1 MTKGEFISL
10 VAVIKNFYP
19 RDNILPTNEAL
30 DCWYSAIGD
39 IDYKDAKTAVMRHV
53 QTNKFPPTVADIRQQ
68 TIKISGKDATFDW
81 SDGWHKVKRAISLY
95 GMYDEPGA
103 MEFFDENTKNAVK
116 RMGWESICMS
126 ENEEVCRAQFRMVYE
141 QVTRVARDES
151 MLPKSLRLPMYIQL
165 GETGTIESLVENT
178 EDFQEME
185 RMLKQ

>member
-1 MTKGEFISL
+1 MTKGEFINL
-10 VAVIKNFYP
+10 VAAIKNFYP

-30 DCWYSAIGD
+30 DCWYGAIGD

-68 TIKISGKDATFDW
+68 TIKISGRDATFDW
-81 SDGWHKVKRAISLY
+81 SDGWHKVKQAISLY
-95 GMYDEPGA
+95 GMYDETGA

-126 ENEEVCRAQFRMVYE
+126 GNEEVCRGQFRMIYE
-141 QVTRVARDES
+141 QVARVEREES

-165 GETGTIESLVENT
+165 GETGTIEWGDEI
-178 EDFQEME
+178 EDSKEG
-185 RMLKQ
+185 

>member
-81 SDGWHKVKRAISLY
+81 SDGWHKVKRAVSLY
-95 GMYDEPGA
+95 GMYDEHGA
-103 MEFFDENTKNAVK
+103 MKFFDENTKNAVK

-141 QVTRVARDES
+141 QVTRVAREES
-151 MLPKSLRLPMYIQL
+151 MLPKSLRLPRCIY
-165 GETGTIESLVENT
+165 TIESLVENT
-178 EDFQEME
+178 KEFQETE
-185 RMLKQ
+185 RMLKQLADT

>member
-30 DCWYSAIGD
+30 DCWYGAIGD

-103 MEFFDENTKNAVK
+103 MKFFDENTKNAVN

-126 ENEEVCRAQFRMVYE
+126 ENEEVCRAQFRMIYE
-141 QVTRVARDES
+141 QVTRVAREES
-151 MLPKSLRLPMYIQL
+151 MLPRSLQIPRYYQL
-165 GETGTIESLVENT
+165 GEIGSIELAKDKD
-178 EDFQEME
+178 DFMEME